1 MKVCEKCGST
11 SFNSISGECAN
22 CSVFK
27 HHDFVE
33 AFRLGKSTD
42 DPLSNKIL
50 QLLREGKK
58 WRVLQSRNKLCWHPG
73 VKMTNGKCV
82 FCSLQEND
90 TQHVSQ
96 RDALSSILSDL
107 DKNIEELKH
116 RRETLQNL
124 LTLSEAGF
132 PVGDVSTMT
141 KPSSPRQ
148 RAIQEGKKWYM
159 PYETCKHCG
168 VIAERYVA
176 NGRCRNCGQ

>member
-11 SFNSISGECAN
+11 TFNSISGECVN

-27 HHDFVE
+27 HRNFVE
-33 AFRLGKSTD
+33 AFRLGKTTD

-50 QLLREGKK
+50 QLLSDGKK

-82 FCSLQEND
+82 FCAMQENE

-96 RDALSSILSDL
+96 RDVLASAIDELN
-107 DKNIEELKH
+107 KNIAELEQK
-116 RRETLQNL
+116 RETLQNL
-124 LTLSEAGF
+124 LTLDAAGF
-132 PVGDVSTMT
+132 PVGNISCVV

-148 RAIQEGKKWYM
+148 RAIHEGKKWYM
-159 PYETCKHCG
+159 PYEPCKHCG
-168 VIAERYVA
+168 VVSERYVA